1 MKEIYS
7 FTVELEKKSSVE
19 VEKVIVDE
27 KTGKKEKVKVLTE
40 VVEKEPY
47 RIILREPNRR
57 MIEEADMEYSIAMSK
72 CVKKG
77 ILTKAMLAN
86 KYTDSG
92 GLIAEGDARTIAKQY
107 TRLGELEAEYTRL
120 STKTGKK
127 TKENTEKISSILEDL
142 GELRR
147 QIVDLEGVYAS
158 LFNHTA
164 DSKAQNRVILWYVLN
179 LTYFVKGEDEEAEPE
194 PFFKGENF
202 EEKESYYYTLDETE
216 DALYS
221 LIQGKVATFL
231 SYWYFSTAS
240 TPEDFEQL
248 NKDIESGNV

>member
-7 FTVELEKKSSVE
+7 FTVELEKKSSKD

-27 KTGKKEKVKVLTE
+27 KTGKKEKVKIVKE
-40 VVEKEPY
+40 VVEQEPY

-57 MIEEADMEYSIAMSK
+57 MIEEADMEYSIEMSK
-72 CVKKG
+72 CVRKG

-107 TRLGELEAEYTRL
+107 TKLGELEAEYTRL

-127 TKENTEKISSILEDL
+127 TKEDTEKVSNVLESL

-147 QIVDLEGVYAS
+147 EIVDLEGVYAS

-164 DSKAQNRVILWYVLN
+164 DTKAQNRVILWYVLN
-179 LTYFVKGEDEEAEPE
+179 LTYFIKGDDKEAEPE
-194 PFFKGENF
+194 PFFKGESF
-202 EEKESYYYTLDETE
+202 EEKENYYYNIDEE
-216 DALYS
+216 GDELYS

-240 TPEDFEQL
+240 TQEDFEKL
-248 NKDIESGNV
+248 NKDIEAGNV

>member
-7 FTVELEKKSSVE
+7 FTVELEKKSSID
-19 VEKVIVDE
+19 VEKIIVDE
-27 KTGKKEKVKVLTE
+27 KTGKNQKVKVPKE
-40 VVEKEPY
+40 VIEKHPY

-57 MIEEADMEYSIAMSK
+57 MIEEADMEYSIEMSK

-107 TRLGELEAEYTRL
+107 TQLGELESEFTRL

-127 TKENTEKISSILEDL
+127 TKENQKKISDILADL

-164 DSKAQNRVILWYVLN
+164 DTKAQNRVILWYVLN
-179 LTYFVKGEDEEAEPE
+179 LTYFVEGDSDEAEPE
-194 PFFKGENF
+194 PFFKGEDF
-202 EEKESYYYTLDETE
+202 EEKENYYYTLDETN
-216 DALYS
+216 DHLYS

-231 SYWYFSTAS
+231 SYWYFSTA
-240 TPEDFEQL
+240 TEREDFEKL
-248 NKDIESGNV
+248 NEDIESGNV

>member
-7 FTVELEKKSSVE
+7 FTVELEKKSSID
-19 VEKVIVDE
+19 VEKTIVDE
-27 KTGKKEKVKVLTE
+27 KTGKKEKVKVAKE
-40 VVEKEPY
+40 VTEKEPY

-57 MIEEADMEYSIAMSK
+57 MIEEADMEYSIEMSK

-107 TRLGELEAEYTRL
+107 TKLGELESEYTRL

-127 TKENTEKISSILEDL
+127 TKENIERISSILGDL

-164 DSKAQNRVILWYVLN
+164 DTKAQNRVILWYVLN
-179 LTYFVKGEDEEAEPE
+179 LTYFIKGDDKETEPE
-194 PFFKGENF
+194 PFFKGEGF
-202 EEKESYYYTLDETE
+202 EEKENYYYNLDEE
-216 DALYS
+216 GDQLYS

-231 SYWYFSTAS
+231 SYWYFSTAAS
-240 TPEDFEQL
+240 LEDFKQL
-248 NKDIESGNV
+248 DKDIESGNV

>member
-7 FTVELEKKSSVE
+7 FTVELEKKSTKD
-19 VEKVIVDE
+19 VEKTIVD
-27 KTGKKEKVKVLTE
+27 KTTGKEEKVKVAKE
-40 VVEKEPY
+40 VIEKQPY
-47 RIILREPNRR
+47 RIVLREPNRR
-57 MIEEADMEYSIAMSK
+57 MVEEADMEYSIEMSQ

-92 GLIAEGDARTIAKQY
+92 GLIAENDARTIAKQY
-107 TRLGELEAEYTRL
+107 TRLGELESEYTRI

-127 TKENTEKISSILEDL
+127 TEEDEQRISNILQEL

-147 QIVDLEGVYAS
+147 SIVDLEGVYAS

-164 DSKAQNRVILWYVLN
+164 DTKAQNRVILWYVLN
-179 LTYFVKGEDEEAEPE
+179 LTYFKKDEDEEAELE
-194 PFFKGENF
+194 PFFKGETF
-202 EEKESYYYTLDETE
+202 DEKESYYYTLDETNDE
-216 DALYS
+216 LYS

-231 SYWYFSTAS
+231 SYWYFSTAA
-240 TPEDFEQL
+240 TREDFDRL
-248 NKDIESGNV
+248 NEDIESGNV